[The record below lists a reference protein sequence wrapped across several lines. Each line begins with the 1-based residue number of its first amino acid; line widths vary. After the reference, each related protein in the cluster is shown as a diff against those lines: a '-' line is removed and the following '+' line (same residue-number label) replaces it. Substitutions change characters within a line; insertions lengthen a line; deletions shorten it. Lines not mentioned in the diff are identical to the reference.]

1 MLPRSYDE
9 RVDKD
14 LHETG
19 FRVAGKTANEFPN
32 PGAKLQTKVGRER
45 LERAEATFNATVQKK
60 KDDYDYFMNNKRQI
74 FASRMKPRW
83 APTSN
88 TGEQFENMIS
98 DPNNFHKKSLIP
110 LDRQP
115 LQTDAFKRT
124 TVQGI

>member
-1 MLPRSYDE
+1 
-9 RVDKD
+9 
-14 LHETG
+14 
-19 FRVAGKTANEFPN
+19 
-32 PGAKLQTKVGRER
+32 
-45 LERAEATFNATVQKK
+45 
-60 KDDYDYFMNNKRQI
+60 MNNKRQI